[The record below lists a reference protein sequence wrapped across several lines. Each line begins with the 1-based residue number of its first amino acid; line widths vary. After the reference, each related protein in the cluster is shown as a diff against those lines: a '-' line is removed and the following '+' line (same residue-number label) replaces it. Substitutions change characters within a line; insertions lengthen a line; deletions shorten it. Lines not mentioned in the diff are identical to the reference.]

1 MWFGT
6 YEKWEKELADY
17 DKQIEVA
24 IAARALLKSEY
35 KNYRKRGD
43 SVRAEAFRLGMIAQ
57 TEILHR
63 LRPWRRKHLAD
74 RPGAS
79 ADALRREFDEFD
91 KACQFLGL
99 TPPFNTDDYKAAYRA
114 AARRHHPDHGGTTEQ
129 FLALTKACE
138 VILSHGPRLRRDL
151 GK

>member
-1 MWFGT
+1 MLWPPSD
-6 YEKWEKELADY
+6 EEMLANF
-17 DKQIEVA
+17 
-24 IAARALLKSEY
+24 LKSEDAAVRARTLFNEELR
-35 KNYRKRGD
+35 KARKRGD
-43 SVRAEAFRLGMIAQ
+43 DVLAEACRLGALKQ
-57 TEILHR
+57 TEALRWFRSQIRR
-63 LRPWRRKHLAD
+63 LQAARSD
-74 RPGAS
+74 QNS
-79 ADALRREFDEFD
+79 LRREFDRFD
-91 KACQFLGL
+91 EACRFLGL